1 VTARDSM
8 PPLLQRAALLAEAII
23 ALALA
28 GMAAVTVVD
37 VAGRYLL
44 NAPLPGSYELIGLL
58 LAVAVFAG
66 LPLATL
72 RREHVVV
79 DALDHLLPQWLVAV
93 QTRLTALLAAAALG
107 ALAWQL
113 WEQGLRLASENA
125 ATNLLAVPLAPIA
138 LFMAVSTA
146 LAAAAMVSLA
156 LAARRGRPTVAA

>member
-1 VTARDSM
+1 VTVRDAM
-8 PPLLQRAALLAEAII
+8 PPSLRRAAIVPEAIV

-28 GMAAVTVVD
+28 GMAAVTVAD

-58 LAVAVFAG
+58 LAVTVFAG

-79 DALDHLLPQWLVAV
+79 DVLDHLLPRWLVAA
-93 QTRLTALLAAAALG
+93 QSRLTSLFAAAALG

-113 WEQGLRLASENA
+113 WERGLRLASENA
-125 ATNLLAVPLAPIA
+125 ATSLLDVPLAPVA

-146 LAAAAMVSLA
+146 LAAAAMLAMA
-156 LAARRGRPTVAA
+156 LAARRSRPAGAP